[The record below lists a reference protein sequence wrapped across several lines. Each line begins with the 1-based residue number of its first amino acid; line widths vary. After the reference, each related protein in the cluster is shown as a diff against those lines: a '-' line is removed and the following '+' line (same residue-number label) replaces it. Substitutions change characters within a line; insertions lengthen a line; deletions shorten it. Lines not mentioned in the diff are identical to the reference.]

1 MTAVQW
7 APNIADPAMAARDAQ
22 DLAAASDPARV
33 QHLVEAMRALLRGE
47 AEADILMATGILTGV
62 TWEFV
67 HGPRTQ
73 DVVGMMSIVIQAGWA
88 VSSAT
93 QRQGGAS

>member
-1 MTAVQW
+1 MEWSPV
-7 APNIADPAMAARDAQ
+7 IADPAMAMRDAQ
-22 DLAAASDPARV
+22 DLAAASDQDRV
-33 QHLVEAMRALLRGE
+33 KHLVEAMRALLGGE

-62 TWEFV
+62 TWEAV

-88 VSSAT
+88 VAPG
-93 QRQGGAS
+93 QRPHG